1 MRSQKRFSN
10 TFSKRVDHDA
20 GLHRGPRAPGEPAKC
35 GVCGAVYSD
44 RRWTLAGTPHKGKH
58 KNWRPQSITVC
69 PACKRKQEGLPAG
82 FLYLSGDFL
91 PSHRTEIERLLDNE
105 TERAAAENP
114 LARIISRETD
124 ESGRFVITTTTE
136 HLAQQ
141 LGRAI
146 EKAFDGEVRYQFSHE
161 NKLSRVYWHRDD

>member
-1 MRSQKRFSN
+1 
-10 TFSKRVDHDA
+10 
-20 GLHRGPRAPGEPAKC
+20 
-35 GVCGAVYSD
+35 
-44 RRWTLAGTPHKGKH
+44 
-58 KNWRPQSITVC
+58 VC